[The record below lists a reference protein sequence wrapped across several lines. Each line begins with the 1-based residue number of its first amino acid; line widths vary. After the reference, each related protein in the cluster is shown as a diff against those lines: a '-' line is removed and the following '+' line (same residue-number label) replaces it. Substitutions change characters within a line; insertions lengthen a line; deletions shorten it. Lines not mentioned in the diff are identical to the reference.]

1 MVREEPEGKNPV
13 GETELTMTQPSR
25 IACIAV
31 IQVTQILAVAIT
43 IMAAAETMNWA
54 MMWWEAR
61 HG

>member
-1 MVREEPEGKNPV
+1 
-13 GETELTMTQPSR
+13 MTQPSR